1 MMNSA
6 SLKQPIHYQK
16 RIKKLRLIFET
27 IPLSATKATMEEDEI
42 DHLLFEDDSMI
53 APTKRRS
60 TTGFDVEIV

>member
-53 APTKRRS
+53 APTKRAVQLAL
-60 TTGFDVEIV
+60 TWEIV